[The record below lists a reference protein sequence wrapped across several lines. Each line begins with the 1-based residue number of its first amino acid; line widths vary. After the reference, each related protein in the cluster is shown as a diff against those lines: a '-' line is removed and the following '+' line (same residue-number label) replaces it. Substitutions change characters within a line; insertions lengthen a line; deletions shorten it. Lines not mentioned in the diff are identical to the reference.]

1 MESGIDRE
9 YVPSAWPP
17 FAVTVD
23 VVVLTI
29 RRDTLQVLLIER
41 RDEPFRGALA
51 LPGGFVGPDE
61 DLDHA
66 AAREL
71 AEETGLRP
79 GARRL
84 EQIAAYGAPGR
95 DPRMRVVTVA
105 YLAICA
111 EPPAPRHGGD
121 AAAAGLESVEEIER
135 GAVRLAFDHR
145 RIVMDAVRRTRSR
158 LEHTALAAKFCAPAF
173 TIFQLRRIYEV
184 VWGVRLDPGNFH
196 RGVQESGAFERR
208 SGTAPAGASGRG
220 RRSGLWAVRGSTD
233 ADPFAA
239 PLRRRLARRAAAGGP
254 LDRGAGAGPPRPPE
268 TVRLPRREYAA
279 RLREA
284 VGRYDFPKVFY
295 DRREARERRCDDMRG
310 VEERIGALL
319 RSGDPGGVR
328 DGLSNVLYWG
338 YARQPGRR
346 DFKVRAFRDAT
357 PVGDPRLR
365 RFAELVDAVRERD
378 ASAASALLDVRRS
391 GLHLFGQMSFA
402 TKILMFL
409 DPRFPVLDLKLA
421 RAFAR
426 GGFAPLT
433 GLRFG
438 PGGIRVTAD
447 NAGVYARWTCWCREI
462 ARLANA
468 EAEDEPGLRPVDV
481 ERALFTLADEP
492 GDRPL
497 PLLAGPEGWTFT
509 DC

>member
-1 MESGIDRE
+1 MESGIDHE
-9 YVPSAWPP
+9 YAPAAWPP

-29 RRDTLQVLLIER
+29 RRDALQVLLIER
-41 RDEPFRGALA
+41 GGEPFRGGLA

-61 DLDHA
+61 DLDAA

-79 GARRL
+79 GAWPL
-84 EQIAAYGAPGR
+84 EQIGAYGAPGR

-105 YLAICA
+105 YLAICTDL
-111 EPPAPRHGGD
+111 PAPRRGGD
-121 AAAAGLESVEEIER
+121 AAAAGFRPVEEIER
-135 GAVRLAFDHR
+135 GAVRLAFDHG

-158 LEHTALAAKFCAPAF
+158 LEHTALAAKFCPPAF
-173 TIFQLRRIYEV
+173 TIFQLRRVYEV

-196 RGVQESGAFERR
+196 RGVQESGAFERG

-220 RRSGLWAVRGSTD
+220 RRGRLWSVRGSTA

-239 PLRRRLARRAAAGGP
+239 PLRRRLARRAAEGRRPGG
-254 LDRGAGAGPPRPPE
+254 GAETGPPRPPE
-268 TVRLPRREYAA
+268 TARLPRREYAA
-279 RLREA
+279 RLREV
-284 VGRYDFPKVFY
+284 VGRYDHPKVFY
-295 DRREARERRCDDMRG
+295 DFRRARERRCEDVRG

-319 RSGDPGGVR
+319 RSRDPGGIR

-365 RFAELVDAVRERD
+365 RFAELVDVVEDRP

-409 DPRFPVLDLKLA
+409 DPRFPVLDLRLA

-426 GGFAPLT
+426 GGFEPLT

-438 PGGIRVTAD
+438 PGGIRVTA
-447 NAGVYARWTCWCREI
+447 NNTGVYARWACWCREI
-462 ARLANA
+462 ARLADA
-468 EAEDEPGLRPVDV
+468 ETKEAPGLRAVDV
-481 ERALFTLADEP
+481 ERALFVLADEP
-492 GDRPL
+492 GRGD

-509 DC
+509 DG